1 MSHRA
6 STVLFVIGIVLLVFG
21 VLVYMTGW
29 LFFYGM
35 FIVALGALLVLITSK
50 PWPLKIPVVAI
61 PTFFVVWSFSAS
73 QASAQTILI
82 PEGYVG
88 TFCIVYGEPCGAP
101 NKEVDGRYVVEI
113 PSDGIA
119 IVQRE
124 FKAGWVDDEYRFVD
138 RSGAS
143 TPIHDVFDM
152 PRGHRSGPV
161 VMLGASGAIGA
172 PLPDGGASTE
182 APGAI
187 RFTEFHV
194 FGTDSTTDHLNSGE
208 DLLTKAVK
216 ARVEECRS
224 RLQ

>member
-1 MSHRA
+1 MSRRT

-21 VLVYMTGW
+21 VLVYLTGW
-29 LFFYGM
+29 FFLYGI
-35 FIVALGALLVLITSK
+35 FIVALGAVLVLITNK

-61 PTFFVVWSFSAS
+61 PIFFVAWSFSAS
-73 QASAQTILI
+73 HASAQTILI

-88 TFCIVYGEPCGAP
+88 KFCIVYGEHCGAP
-101 NKEVDGRYVVEI
+101 NKEVDGRYMVEI

-124 FKAGWVDDEYRFVD
+124 FEAGWVDDEYRFVD

-143 TPIHDVFDM
+143 TRARHVFDM
-152 PRGHRSGPV
+152 PKGHRSGPV
-161 VMLGASGAIGA
+161 VMLGASGAVGGQ
-172 PLPDGGASTE
+172 LPGGGGSTE

-194 FGTDSTTDHLNSGE
+194 FGTDSTTDYLNIGD
-208 DLLTKAVK
+208 DLLTESMK